1 MTWLG
6 EPEPPIDLEFEG
18 IAPPEGVDLPKG
30 DKLLGLCERG
40 NPRGFIEYPA
50 ESPVFFIK
58 HGLAVYWN
66 EVLAQ
71 DMAYRELR
79 KLGSSVRVPGIL
91 YACRTMQRAVI
102 VMEYIQGK
110 TVEQLLEECKDDE
123 AEAER
128 VRGIV
133 VHCLNDLIRIPVAA
147 GSRPAAIDGGR
158 IRHDVFDCRQASR
171 HYENVNQLEEHI
183 NYPLVKDLEREPMI
197 FLQDDWFPANF
208 MRDADGHP
216 VAIDFSETSILPSSF
231 AKFLLWDN
239 RFGITIR
246 GRVDIPV
253 TEGVDN
259 TMALLHISG
268 LINMGAGSF
277 ARFGYRVAGGDRET
291 QVRMNESIR
300 TAASNAVDAEAGTT
314 TVASIGSSST

>member
-6 EPEPPIDLEFEG
+6 ELEPPIDLEFEG

-30 DKLLGLCERG
+30 DKLLSLCERG

-79 KLGSSVRVPGIL
+79 KLGSSVRVPGIF
-91 YACRTMQRAVI
+91 YACRTMQRA
-102 VMEYIQGK
+102 
-110 TVEQLLEECKDDE
+110 CKDDE

-158 IRHDVFDCRQASR
+158 IRHDVFDCRVASR

-197 FLQDDWFPANF
+197 FLQEDWFPANF
-208 MRDADGHP
+208 MRDADGRP

-268 LINMGAGSF
+268 LINMGARSF
-277 ARFGYRVAGGDRET
+277 SEFGYRVAGGDRET

-300 TAASNAVDAEAGTT
+300 TAASNAVDAEAGTS